1 MSNINTVYEY
11 FDTYNYTGTLNTSSY
26 ALPFAEFIF
35 KPKLDTTTSSLYSI
49 KRILWDLG
57 DGTITEAVTAK
68 HSYNMP
74 GRYKVSCTLYDANGN
89 SYFNTFYQMVD
100 VYDFIQA
107 GIDISV
113 SNTQSYVLTACRINN
128 PIQITNSLP
137 YYVLSGIDDNKTI
150 IPFCSGSNI
159 DYFST
164 GLSNTPYGYLYPYT
178 SFYTLEVGLNNLTEF
193 VETSNFKTLT
203 VPYYCKL
210 DNNAIVYT
218 DSTDTDAFFCG
229 IRGSKTIYFKS
240 DKPVDLLNLM
250 FGYEQGTVI
259 ENTNTST
266 VGVSAQVVSNNSYS
280 VLSINSNGIT
290 SEGET
295 SELFLINKNKFS
307 NTKIGFVVKVKD
319 YLNFTN
325 KTFPVSGTVKFSLTD
340 GLTTFS
346 NVQFYTN
353 YNELSTISYGA
364 VKGYFT
370 ADLPYTTNVYIS
382 AYFTSL
388 SVSGVSNTF
397 NIYPK
402 DYYTIAKKGEDID
415 MTQRYKDIAFQPL
428 FLDNPILFDSFLN
441 SVVGDLS
448 SHVGSNLGKRPYE
461 KIQNFVD
468 NNASVDYS
476 GIQSLASINE
486 MLGNTNIQF
495 DKSNYLY
502 PTEMGRLIDIC
513 SINFSRLRGSA
524 DIFDQDYKTY
534 GYQSR
539 ETYGKNLGSEVSI
552 NYTVTAGTNLVAF
565 EKYSGKFTPLN
576 TYFPLCASNITLYK
590 SISTY
595 HLSSYNSTWGWG
607 LVLPADI
614 TPSGIGAF
622 YLCYEQTPTLSSIIA
637 NGVINYSD
645 ITNTISQS
653 ITSYKEWSQPD
664 GIIANLL
671 SNQLYTGLD
680 LFQ

>member
-26 ALPFAEFIF
+26 ALPFAEFLF
-35 KPKLDTTTSSLYSI
+35 KPKLDVTTGSLYSV

-57 DGTITEAVTAK
+57 DGTISEAVTAR
-68 HSYNMP
+68 HAYSMP
-74 GRYKVSCTLYDANGN
+74 GSYKVSCTLYDANGN
-89 SYFNTFYQMVD
+89 SFFNTFYQIVD
-100 VYDFIQA
+100 VYDFIPA
-107 GIDISV
+107 SIDISV
-113 SNTQSYVLTACRINN
+113 DNTQSYILTACRISN

-137 YYVLSGIDDNKTI
+137 HYVLSGIDDNKTI
-150 IPFCSGSNI
+150 IPFCSGSDI
-159 DYFST
+159 DYFIT

-193 VETSNFKTLT
+193 IETSNFKTQAI
-203 VPYYCKL
+203 PYYCKF

-240 DKPVDLLNLM
+240 DEPADCLNLV
-250 FGYEQGTVI
+250 FGYEQGAI
-259 ENTNTST
+259 FKNANTST
-266 VGVSAQVVSNNSYS
+266 VGVSAQVVNNNSYS

-295 SELFLINKNKFS
+295 SDLFLINKNKFS
-307 NTKIGFVVKVKD
+307 NTKVGFVVKVKD
-319 YLNFTN
+319 DLNFTN
-325 KTFPVSGTVKFSLTD
+325 KTFPVNDTVKFCLTD

-353 YNELSTISYGA
+353 YNELSTTSYGA
-364 VKGYFT
+364 IKGYFI

-382 AYFTSL
+382 AIFTSL

-402 DYYTIAKKGEDID
+402 DYYTIAKRGEDIN
-415 MTQRYKDIAFQPL
+415 MTQQYKDIAFQPL
-428 FLDNPILFDSFLN
+428 FLDNPVLFDSFIN

-448 SHVGSNLGKRPYE
+448 STVGSNLGKRPYE

-476 GIQSLASINE
+476 SIRSLASINE

-513 SINFSRLRGSA
+513 SINFSRLRGSV

-552 NYTVTAGTNLVAF
+552 NYTVTAGTHLVAF

-576 TYFPLCASNITLYK
+576 TYFPLCASNITLYN

-595 HLSSYNSTWGWG
+595 HLSSYNDTWGWG
-607 LVLPADI
+607 LVLPANI
-614 TPSGIGAF
+614 TSSNIGAF
-622 YLCYEQTPTLSSIIA
+622 YLFYEQTPTLSSTIT
-637 NGVINYSD
+637 NGIINYND
-645 ITNTISQS
+645 ITNTISQN
-653 ITSYKEWSQPD
+653 ITSYREWSQPD